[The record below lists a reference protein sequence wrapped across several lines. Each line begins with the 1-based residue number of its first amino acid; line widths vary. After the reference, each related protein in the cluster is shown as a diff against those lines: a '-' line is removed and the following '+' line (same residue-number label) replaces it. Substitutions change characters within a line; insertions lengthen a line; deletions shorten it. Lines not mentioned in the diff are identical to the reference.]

1 MFGISRAI
9 KCGAGVLLA
18 ALMLF
23 SVTVPSQAETGRV
36 RLQITKA
43 GFIVGVG
50 GGTGTLTFRGRS
62 YPLSVGGL
70 SVGTLGAASA
80 DLVGRARNLRRAED
94 IVGTYTAVGAGAA
107 IGGGAASA
115 RLQNSNG
122 VVMELRGRQVGLQV
136 SLNLSGMTVAMR

>member
-1 MFGISRAI
+1 MIAISRVI
-9 KCGAGVLLA
+9 KCGAGIMLA

-23 SVTVPSQAETGRV
+23 AVTAPSQAETGGV
-36 RLQITKA
+36 RLRITKA
-43 GFIVGVG
+43 GFIIGVG

-80 DLVGRARNLRRAED
+80 DLVGSAHNLRRAED

-107 IGGGAASA
+107 IGGGAASV
-115 RLQNSNG
+115 RLRNSNG
-122 VVMELRGRQVGLQV
+122 VVLELRGRQVGLQV

>member
-80 DLVGRARNLRRAED
+80 DLVGRALNLRRAED
-94 IVGTYTAVGAGAA
+94 IAGTYTAVGAGAA

-122 VVMELRGRQVGLQV
+122 VVLELRGRQVGLQV

>member
-23 SVTVPSQAETGRV
+23 AVTVPSQAETGRV

-43 GFIVGVG
+43 GFIIGVG
-50 GGTGTLTFRGRS
+50 GGTGTLTFHGRS

-80 DLVGRARNLRRAED
+80 DLVGRAHNLRRPQD
-94 IVGTYTAVGAGAA
+94 IAGTYTAVGAGAA
-107 IGGGAASA
+107 IGGGAAAA

-122 VVMELRGRQVGLQV
+122 VVLELRGRQVGLQV
-136 SLNLSGMTVAMR
+136 SLNLSGMTIAMR

>member
-9 KCGAGVLLA
+9 KCGAGALLA

-80 DLVGRARNLRRAED
+80 DLVGRALNLRRAED
-94 IVGTYTAVGAGAA
+94 IAGTYTAVGAGAA

-122 VVMELRGRQVGLQV
+122 VVLELRGRQVGLQV

>member
-1 MFGISRAI
+1 MPLEALGGRCYGRLSAGCNSREAIMFGISRVI

-18 ALMLF
+18 AFMLF
-23 SVTVPSQAETGRV
+23 AVTAPSQAETGRV

-50 GGTGTLTFRGRS
+50 GGSGTLTFRGRS

-80 DLVGRARNLRRAED
+80 DLVGSAHNLRRPED

-107 IGGGAASA
+107 IGGGRTAV
-115 RLQNSNG
+115 RLQ
-122 VVMELRGRQVGLQV
+122 
-136 SLNLSGMTVAMR
+136 